1 MISPAIRKWF
11 AAGSGAGIEI
21 SGVAGSESL
30 HITAVRVRPS
40 GARVLGQFTIENFP
54 QQPAGVWGTDYAAF
68 LRKLGLNHVAATV
81 LLPRRDVI
89 VRTLALPGVS
99 DRDLEAAVQF
109 QLEGLHPY
117 NEEDAVASWAR
128 VEGSNAVLVAIARR
142 QVVERYATLFA
153 EAGIKIAGFT
163 CSAAAIHSALRLF
176 GRPPAREVLAWSD
189 AAGRIEIYG
198 ESGARAIFSAAFEG
212 DLDRATALASSELR
226 IGGDAPVVP
235 QRIEELVGATP
246 TLPYVAALASACSRL
261 TMPVNLLPA
270 EQRQSSSRALWI
282 PSAALGAIALILA
295 GAVAAFPRFE
305 DRRYL
310 HELQRQI
317 AALQPAERRA
327 AAIDRDTATSRR
339 RIALLDELK
348 GRAKSDMD
356 VLGELTRIMQPPAW
370 LNVLEISPTQVAMA
384 GETNQAEPLLKIVD
398 SSPMF
403 KGTEFTMAPVHQAT
417 GEIFR
422 LKTNRTGTGPRAI
435 ANAPAPP
442 AAPVPQ
448 TQETRK

>member
-1 MISPAIRKWF
+1 VISPSIRKWF

-21 SGVAGSESL
+21 SGAPGSESL

-68 LRKLGLNHVAATV
+68 LRKLGISHVAATV

-99 DRDLEAAVQF
+99 DKDLEAAIQF
-109 QLEGLHPY
+109 QLDGLHPY
-117 NEEDAVASWAR
+117 NEEDAMASWAR
-128 VEGSNAVLVAIARR
+128 VEGSNAVLIAIARK

-153 EAGIKIAGFT
+153 EAGIKIAAFT
-163 CSAAAIHSALRLF
+163 CSAAAIHSALRIF
-176 GRPPAREVLAWSD
+176 GRKPAGDVLAWSD
-189 AAGRIEIYG
+189 AGGRIEIYG
-198 ESGARAIFSAAFEG
+198 ESAARPVFSAAFDG
-212 DLDRATALASSELR
+212 DLDRAVSLAASELR
-226 IGGDAPVVP
+226 VAGEQATSA

-246 TLPYVAALASACSRL
+246 ALPFAAALSSACPSL
-261 TMPVNLLPA
+261 TMAVNLLSA
-270 EQRQSSSRALWI
+270 DQRQTSSRALWI

-317 AALQPAERRA
+317 AGLAPQEKRA
-327 AAIDRDTATSRR
+327 AAVDREVAATRR
-339 RIALLDELK
+339 RTALLDELK
-348 GRAKSDMD
+348 GRAKADMD
-356 VLGELTRIMQPPAW
+356 ALAELTRIMQPPTW
-370 LNVLEISPTQVAMA
+370 LNVLELSPTQVSMA
-384 GETNQAEPLLKIVD
+384 GEANQAEPLLKLID

-403 KGTEFTMAPVHQAT
+403 KGTEFTMAPVHQQN
-417 GEIFR
+417 GEVFR
-422 LKTNRTGTGPRAI
+422 LKTNRIGV
-435 ANAPAPP
+435 APQP
-442 AAPVPQ
+442 
-448 TQETRK
+448 EGRK